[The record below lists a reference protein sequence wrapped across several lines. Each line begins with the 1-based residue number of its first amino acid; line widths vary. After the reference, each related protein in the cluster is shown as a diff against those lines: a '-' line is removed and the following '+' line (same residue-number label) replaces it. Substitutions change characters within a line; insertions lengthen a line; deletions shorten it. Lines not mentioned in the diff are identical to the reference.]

1 MRVWRVWA
9 SFWLRKSIFSLFF
22 SSYYFLLIF
31 ERFEEVLEGFGEDL
45 GRAWKGLGR
54 IWGGLGEGFGLIFG
68 SKMMFGGQSEAGM
81 FKKCLGTFVGSF
93 ELMFLDVW
101 G

>member
-1 MRVWRVWA
+1 MGR
-9 SFWLRKSIFSLFF
+9 
-22 SSYYFLLIF
+22 
-31 ERFEEVLEGFGEDL
+31 FGEDL

>member
-1 MRVWRVWA
+1 MFCALFLKLQFFIDFRP
-9 SFWLRKSIFSLFF
+9 FWQ
-22 SSYYFLLIF
+22 
-31 ERFEEVLEGFGEDL
+31 GFG
-45 GRAWKGLGR
+45 RV
-54 IWGGLGEGFGLIFG
+54 WGGLGEGLGLSFD

-81 FKKCLGTFVGSF
+81 FQKCLGTFVGSF